1 MGIFHPSVP
10 LLYVLGGR
18 VSGPHGRAVSGPRR
32 DRSTDHLTLLDLA
45 GLRHEYRLR
54 DAVPKTRPPRPPVV
68 PASPTRPISVV
79 LIDDNHSTREGL
91 AALIRRQ
98 PGFQV
103 LTSSAEVEA
112 ALRMVRLRR
121 PEIVLLSLGGNA
133 NDRLTLAGAL
143 RGQAPESR
151 VILMGVHLPQED
163 VEGFIMAGVAG
174 FIMADASPEQFFG
187 TIQSVTLGAN
197 VLPRELTAYLF
208 VQLHREGVRP
218 RPKQA
223 LDAQSLTPREREV
236 ADLIVL
242 GLCNKEIASRLGIA
256 LHTVKSH
263 VHKVLSKL
271 AVNTRL
277 EVAAFAQRGV
287 LLASPVGS

>member
-1 MGIFHPSVP
+1 M
-10 LLYVLGGR
+10 
-18 VSGPHGRAVSGPRR
+18 A
-32 DRSTDHLTLLDLA
+32 
-45 GLRHEYRLR
+45 
-54 DAVPKTRPPRPPVV
+54 

-79 LIDDNHSTREGL
+79 LIDDDHPSREGI

-103 LTSSAEVEA
+103 LTTSAEVEA
-112 ALRMVRLRR
+112 ALQIVRLRR
-121 PEIVLLSLGGNA
+121 PDIVLLRLGGDA
-133 NDRLTLAGAL
+133 DDRLTLAGAL

-174 FIMADASPEQFFG
+174 FILADASPEQFFG
-187 TIQSVTLGAN
+187 TIQSVTLGIN
-197 VLPRELTAYLF
+197 VLPSELTSFLF
-208 VQLHREGVRP
+208 VQLNRQGSRP
-218 RPKQA
+218 QRKLA
-223 LDAQSLTPREREV
+223 LDAKSLTGREREV

-242 GLCNKEIASRLGIA
+242 GLCNKEIAGRLGIA

-287 LLASPVGS
+287 LLATPLMI

>member
-1 MGIFHPSVP
+1 MGVFHATVHFLRNP
-10 LLYVLGGR
+10 GGR
-18 VSGPHGRAVSGPRR
+18 VSEPHGRAVSGPRR
-32 DRSTDHLTLLDLA
+32 DRSTDRSTLVDLA

-54 DAVPKTRPPRPPVV
+54 DALPKIRPPRPPVA

-91 AALIRRQ
+91 AVLIRRQ

-103 LTSSAEVEA
+103 LTSTAEVEA
-112 ALRMVRLRR
+112 ALRLVRLRR
-121 PEIVLLSLGGNA
+121 PDIVLLSLGGDA
-133 NDRLTLAGAL
+133 DDRLTLAGAL
-143 RGQAPESR
+143 HGQAPASR
-151 VILMGVHLPQED
+151 VILMGMRLPPED
-163 VEGFIMAGVAG
+163 VEGFIVAGVAG
-174 FIMADASPEQFFG
+174 FLMADASPEQFFG
-187 TIQSVTLGAN
+187 TIQSVALGAN
-197 VLPRELTAYLF
+197 VLPHELTASLF
-208 VQLHREGVRP
+208 VQLNREGVKP
-218 RPKQA
+218 RPTQA

-242 GLCNKEIASRLGIA
+242 GLCNKEIAHRLGIA

-263 VHKVLSKL
+263 VHRVLSKL

-287 LLASPVGS
+287 LGATRRAI